1 MLTIFNFDVLRHLQ
15 DFVLSLFNL
24 THLTLDIARQV
35 DIACFDYFKVTIFW
49 KRQFVKNRSFTKFW
63 FVGSKNWF
71 VIHESWTL
79 IPTLLFNSEIAKMEF
94 SIFWIWADLR
104 RFSWRF
110 TFFEEIWGDLRRYF
124 KFEEIWG
131 DLRRRSNPECS
142 RNLEFEKRT
151 DQNFIT
157 QNLRRGKKYC
167 ISKKK
172 KLLKQRLKEVLFWL
186 LLGSGPFFLDVV
198 GSSGYILAGGG
209 WW

>member
-94 SIFWIWADLR
+94 SIFEFEDIWGFLENLHFLR
-104 RFSWRF
+104 RLEIWGVILNLRRS
-110 TFFEEIWGDLRRYF
+110 EEIW
-124 KFEEIWG
+124 
-131 DLRRRSNPECS
+131 
-142 RNLEFEKRT
+142 
-151 DQNFIT
+151 
-157 QNLRRGKKYC
+157 RGMATL
-167 ISKKK
+167 II
-172 KLLKQRLKEVLFWL
+172 
-186 LLGSGPFFLDVV
+186 DI
-198 GSSGYILAGGG
+198 YILLSLTT
-209 WW
+209 